1 MSDVD
6 YVIICIAAL
15 IASGLTFF
23 TGFGLGTLLLPTF
36 ALFFPLPSA
45 VAMTAIVHL
54 LNNVF
59 KFFLIGR
66 HTDKD
71 TVIRFGIPAILASF
85 LGAYALIRLAT
96 ADPLLS
102 YEFAGRICEIT
113 PARLVIAFLMAA
125 FALVEVGSTKGQ
137 IKIDKKYL
145 PLGGLLSGFFGGLSG
160 HQGALRSAFL
170 IKCGLSKEAFIA
182 SGVAIACFVDIARIG
197 VYGAKYDFLSLGDR
211 VPLVA
216 AAVVAAF
223 VGAFV
228 GRQILHKV
236 SVRVVQ
242 TIVAVML
249 LAISVGLGA
258 GII

>member
-1 MSDVD
+1 VD
-6 YVIICIAAL
+6 YLVICLAAL

-23 TGFGLGTLLLPTF
+23 SGFGLGTLLLPTF

-66 HTDKD
+66 HTDKE
-71 TVIRFGIPAILASF
+71 TVFRFGIPAILASF

-96 ADPLLS
+96 ANQLLS
-102 YEFAGRICEIT
+102 YELAGRTCEIT
-113 PARLVIAFLMAA
+113 PVRLVIAILMAM
-125 FALVEVGSTKGQ
+125 FALVEVGSAKARVN
-137 IKIDKKYL
+137 IDKKYL
-145 PLGGLLSGFFGGLSG
+145 PIGGLLSGFFGGLSG

-182 SGVAIACFVDIARIG
+182 SGVAIACFVDIVRLG

-211 VPLVA
+211 VPLVG

-228 GRQILHKV
+228 GRRILHKV

-242 TIVAVML
+242 IIVAVML
-249 LAISVGLGA
+249 FAIALGLGA